1 MENRKKIRNFLES
14 LLRNSPRPAGELRS
28 MTCRDF
34 YACLPGGGGAGR
46 GEPVVAETLRPGGG
60 GAGRGEPVVAETRK
74 PGGGG
79 AGRGEPVVA
88 ETLRPGGGGAGR
100 GEPVRRETET
110 AEARLLDKCLTEL
123 TTGSTIKTAKA
134 SNARRIEMFFF
145 MAKSLLTVTMKEI
158 RKS

>member
-60 GAGRGEPVVAETRK
+60 GAGRGEPVVAET
-74 PGGGG
+74 
-79 AGRGEPVVA
+79 
-88 ETLRPGGGGAGR
+88 LRPGGGGAGS